1 MTITKREKIF
11 NYTLLTLLAVSV
23 LFPIVWILGVAISPN
38 TTGTL
43 DLGHPQWSNFV
54 TAWTEAGFTHYLKSS
69 LIITGSVVV
78 VSTVLAVMSGYAFGV
93 LGVVGEKAL
102 FPLIL
107 LGIMI
112 PMESIVIPL
121 YYDFLSFHLTDTY
134 QGIILAHVGMSVSF
148 GTFWMRAAFRTVP
161 AGIGESAEMDGANS
175 WTRLWRIYLPI
186 SKPAITTL
194 VLLSFMWTWN
204 DYFLSLILVS
214 DPAHQPLTL
223 GLGAFSSRFLVKI
236 NLLAAAALMI
246 SVPVVGLYLFFQ
258 RQFIRGMLSGALKG

>member
-1 MTITKREKIF
+1 LTISKREKVF
-11 NYTLLTLLAVSV
+11 NYALLTLLAVSV
-23 LFPIVWILGVAISPN
+23 LFPIAWVLGVALSPN

-54 TAWTEAGFTHYLKSS
+54 TAWEQAGFTHYLKSS
-69 LIITGSVVV
+69 LTITGSVVAL
-78 VSTVLAVMSGYAFGV
+78 STLLAVMSGYAFGV
-93 LGVVGEKAL
+93 LGVVGEKVL

-112 PMESIVIPL
+112 PMESIIVPL
-121 YYDFLSFHLTDTY
+121 YYDFLSFQLTDSY

-148 GTFWMRAAFRTVP
+148 GAFWMRAAFRTVP
-161 AGIGESAEMDGANS
+161 ASIAEAAEMDGANS
-175 WTRLWRIYLPI
+175 MTMLWRIYVPI
-186 SKPAITTL
+186 SKPAIMTL

-223 GLGAFSSRFLVKI
+223 GLGAFSGRYLVQN
-236 NLLAAAALMI
+236 NLLAAGALLI
-246 SVPVVGLYLFFQ
+246 SLPIVGLYLFFQ
-258 RQFIRGMLSGALKG
+258 RQFLRGMLSGALKG

>member
-1 MTITKREKIF
+1 VTISKTEKIF
-11 NYTLLTLLAVSV
+11 NYAFLTLLAAST
-23 LFPIVWILGVAISPN
+23 LFPVAWILGVALSPS

-54 TAWTEAGFTHYLKSS
+54 NAWEQAGFTRYLTSS
-69 LIITGSVVV
+69 LIITSSVVGL
-78 VSTVLAVMSGYAFGV
+78 STVLAVMSGYAFGV
-93 LGVVGEKAL
+93 LGVVGEKML

-112 PMESIVIPL
+112 PMESIVVPL

-148 GTFWMRAAFRTVP
+148 GAFWMRAAFRTVP
-161 AGIGESAEMDGANS
+161 ASIAESAEMDGANS

-186 SKPAITTL
+186 SKPAIMTL

-223 GLGAFSSRFLVKI
+223 GLGAFSGRYLVKV
-236 NLLAAAALMI
+236 NLLAAAALLI
-246 SVPVVGLYLFFQ
+246 SLPIVGLYLFFQ